1 MKLLNLLSVIMLS
14 VLISACNHQLDT
26 GEGDNKANVPQALT
40 DNNSDLLSKRYYH
53 SESLVNSLYTDLT
66 NAHPELKN
74 IEDELKLY
82 RQMNEDSLQLFN
94 SFHSKSANYYSD
106 ANDILANINDPVLK
120 ERLQVLINNS
130 ESSYKQKMASHF
142 APKKQIEN
150 NNASIEGLHQVLK
163 IVATLPVLERYQK
176 DNQPGVKAMANTVQA
191 GNKLKGKLGAVANK
205 YEAKLK

>member
-14 VLISACNHQLDT
+14 VLISACNHQVDT

-40 DNNSDLLSKRYYH
+40 DNNSELLSKRYYR

-66 NAHPELKN
+66 NTQPELKG
-74 IEDELKLY
+74 IEDELNLY
-82 RQMNEDSLQLFN
+82 KKMNEDSLQLFDR
-94 SFHSKSANYYSD
+94 FHSKSANYYAD
-106 ANDILANINDPVLK
+106 ANNILSSINDPVLK

-130 ESSYKQKMASHF
+130 ESSYKQKMASHL
-142 APKKQIEN
+142 ALKKQIDN
-150 NNASIEGLHQVLK
+150 NNASIEGLHQALK

-176 DNQPGVKAMANTVQA
+176 DNQPGVKAMANVSRA
-191 GNKLKGKLGAVANK
+191 DNKLKGKLDAIVNK

>member
-14 VLISACNHQLDT
+14 VLISACNHQVDT
-26 GEGDNKANVPQALT
+26 GERDNKANVPQALT

-66 NAHPELKN
+66 NTQPELKS

-106 ANDILANINDPVLK
+106 ANDILASINDPVLK

-130 ESSYKQKMASHF
+130 ESSYKQKIASHL
-142 APKKQIEN
+142 ALKKDIDN
-150 NNASIEGLHQVLK
+150 NNTSIEGLHQALK

-176 DNQPGVKAMANTVQA
+176 DNQPRVKAMNNAAQA
-191 GNKLKGKLGAVANK
+191 GKKLKAKLGAIANK

>member
-1 MKLLNLLSVIMLS
+1 MNLLNLLSVIVLS
-14 VLISACNHQLDT
+14 VLISACNHKVDT
-26 GEGDNKANVPQALT
+26 GEGNKIANVPQALT
-40 DNNSDLLSKRYYH
+40 DNKSELLSKRYYS
-53 SESLVNSLYTDLT
+53 SESLVNRLYTDLT
-66 NAHPELKN
+66 NTQPELKS

-130 ESSYKQKMASHF
+130 ESRYKQKIASHL
-142 APKKQIEN
+142 ALKKGIDN
-150 NNASIEGLHQVLK
+150 DNTSIEGLNQALK
-163 IVATLPVLERYQK
+163 LMATLPVLERYQK
-176 DNQPGVKAMANTVQA
+176 SNQPGTKAMANAAQA
-191 GNKLKGKLGAVANK
+191 GKRLKSKLGIITGK